1 MRFQI
6 QPKQPLPPKTTFQL
20 GQDMHAMKK
29 NMISGLV
36 TGIIDGNT
44 FEISIS
50 EGVDGQEGSSKRIE
64 TVRIHGMDK
73 PAAST
78 LPGILAKLELEKMI
92 VGRTVECE
100 ILERDDTNRA
110 IANVPK
116 KYFQSPFAFNP
127 GKSD

>member
-1 MRFQI
+1 
-6 QPKQPLPPKTTFQL
+6 
-20 GQDMHAMKK
+20 MKK

-50 EGVDGQEGSSKRIE
+50 EGLDGQSGNSKRIE

-92 VGRTVECE
+92 VGRTLECE
-100 ILERDDTNRA
+100 ILERNESNEA
-110 IANVPK
+110 IAHVPK

-127 GKSD
+127 GSSD